1 MKKFLILTPIIIG
14 VVIFAC
20 NKAVNNK
27 LDTSAAPVETTLEP
41 APVIPVADG
50 LYPGCPKG
58 YRPVIS
64 WDINKFNFHKPRTEC
79 GHGFGVCLDL
89 TKKIECV
96 PENFTHVYITEDGT
110 IGGYGDLK
118 DSTLVLH
125 LPAGLTYD
133 PAFVNEDMGIFEI
146 EAGRF
151 KIFDGEVLYGTLK
164 GGVYPVVNT
173 GTELLIE
180 IPFN

>member
-1 MKKFLILTPIIIG
+1 MKKILILIPIIIG
-14 VVIFAC
+14 IVIFAC
-20 NKAVNNK
+20 NKAGYKNI
-27 LDTSAAPVETTLEP
+27 DTSTANVETSLEP
-41 APVIPVADG
+41 APVTAAADG
-50 LYPGCPKG
+50 AYPGCPKG
-58 YRPVIS
+58 FRPVIS

-89 TKKIECV
+89 TKRVECV

-118 DSTLVLH
+118 ESTLVLH
-125 LPAGLTYD
+125 LPADLTYD
-133 PAFVNEDMGIFEI
+133 PAFVNENMETFEI
-146 EAGRF
+146 EADHF
-151 KIFDGEVLYGTLK
+151 KILDGEVLLGTLK
-164 GGVYPVVNT
+164 GGIYPVVNT